1 MRKAIAIDF
10 DGCLCENAWPEI
22 GAPNM
27 DVINAARQEKEKGSA
42 LILWTCR
49 AGERLGEAVAW
60 CAGFGLV
67 FDAVNANL
75 PERIEHYQTESR
87 KVSADEYWDDAAVVM
102 GRETEAHSREET
114 QEIRERMLRD
124 AVLRDAV
131 KTWGMEAQQRMM
143 IEEMS
148 ELIKHAGSDEGHVR
162 GAGRTGE
169 KENLPPEEAAGSG
182 TREGRSGRMSDRIR
196 KALYDDGKI
205 DITIEYVRPGSIEYC
220 VHEQALRLDGFERGE
235 ITKDALDAAAD
246 PDALIEQEISKAVRE
261 NHIAWEARKE

>member
-10 DGCLCENAWPEI
+10 DGCLCENRWPEI

-27 DVINAARQEKEKGSA
+27 DVISAAITERENGTA

-49 AGERLGEAVAW
+49 VGERLGEAVAW
-60 CAGFGLV
+60 CANFGLE

-75 PERIEHYQTESR
+75 PERIAAYQNDCR
-87 KVSADEYWDDAAVVM
+87 KVCADEYWDDAAVVM
-102 GRETEAHSREET
+102 GREAEVPAQDET

-148 ELIKHAGSDEGHVR
+148 ELTKAVCKLARANI
-162 GAGRTGE
+162 GAEAELAVASIREEMADVQIMLDQMKVMFGDPVNQER
-169 KENLPPEEAAGSG
+169 KKIARLRRRLEAAH
-182 TREGRSGRMSDRIR
+182 GRS
-196 KALYDDGKI
+196 
-205 DITIEYVRPGSIEYC
+205 
-220 VHEQALRLDGFERGE
+220 EQ
-235 ITKDALDAAAD
+235 T
-246 PDALIEQEISKAVRE
+246 
-261 NHIAWEARKE
+261 